1 MTQPPNAALFPPPRA
16 CADGRGGCGWV
27 RSRFAAV
34 HVLRQLAMD
43 SPTHFYVQVIRDV
56 DIKDSFLEVMWT
68 VLCDKSEARAHLSC
82 PPNRRNHSTH
92 DLRRIAGD
100 PADDG
105 ERAKQM
111 MEELAAFDIAMKEQR
126 SETRSCNSD

>member
-1 MTQPPNAALFPPPRA
+1 M
-16 CADGRGGCGWV
+16 

-56 DIKDSFLEVMWT
+56 DIKDSFLEVMWS

-82 PPNRRNHSTH
+82 PPNRRNHSAH
-92 DLRRIAGD
+92 DIRRIAGD

-105 ERAKQM
+105 EPLPRLQDLQRQRRWYQPKQ
-111 MEELAAFDIAMKEQR
+111 QQ
-126 SETRSCNSD
+126 